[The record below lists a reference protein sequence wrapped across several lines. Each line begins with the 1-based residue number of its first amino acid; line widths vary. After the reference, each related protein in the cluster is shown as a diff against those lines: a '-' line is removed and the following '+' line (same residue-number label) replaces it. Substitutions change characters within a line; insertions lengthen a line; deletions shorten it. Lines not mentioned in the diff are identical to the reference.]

1 MRGQRRHR
9 YLCPAARPYNAAHS
23 RSDSCSEPQHRL
35 AVAPAGA
42 QLRRASQMTV
52 RALGR
57 PPTRTLRLAPAASA
71 GAANDSESGP
81 LGLHI
86 AITMSRRS

>member
-42 QLRRASQMTV
+42 QLLRAS